1 MAVALVKIGVARFAP
16 DGMYRV
22 QVILDQVFLVHFV
35 IRQRLLSH
43 GFYETLPSGL
53 AECAI
58 EDLRG
63 MTMIEIFV
71 Y

>member
-1 MAVALVKIGVARFAP
+1 MAVALVKIGVAWLVP
-16 DGMYRV
+16 DGMRRV

-35 IRQRLLSH
+35 FRQGSLAH
-43 GFYETLPSGL
+43 GFYETLPSGF
-53 AECAI
+53 AEYAI
-58 EDLRG
+58 KDLRG